1 MGGSLPESLA
11 ALRGV
16 YTLDSIAHNGGW
28 SSKALLGDD
37 LGRLLL
43 LRGSQ
48 ERKEPLSSTSMQR
61 PCILCLEI
69 LHVCE
74 KPAPT

>member
-1 MGGSLPESLA
+1 MVFKMGGSLPESLA

-16 YTLDSIAHNGGW
+16 YTLDSIAHNGEW

-48 ERKEPLSSTSMQR
+48 ERIEPPSSTSMQR
-61 PCILCLEI
+61 PWLTVSGNITCM
-69 LHVCE
+69 
-74 KPAPT
+74 